1 MKSNRT
7 AVKALRS
14 GCGKCSERGLGPC
27 ADGIAAAKKR
37 WGPGSGRAAEGHSGG
52 LPRGLGADCCWGFR
66 AVTAR
71 CQQASCCVCGVRAG
85 GGAVERWSGGAS
97 GVSGGCGDL
106 CRVAARTSE
115 RWRAVLTGRVLRL
128 RGPGGRWS
136 GGASGVSG
144 GCGNL
149 CRVAAGASERWRRGV
164 NGTRVAFAGSGRVK
178 NGNRGVKQL
187 SAAGSRGPGD
197 VSGRRVSGIAR
208 LGWLEGK
215 GGAE

>member
-27 ADGIAAAKKR
+27 ADGIAAAKKKM
-37 WGPGSGRAAEGHSGG
+37 GP
-52 LPRGLGADCCWGFR
+52 
-66 AVTAR
+66 
-71 CQQASCCVCGVRAG
+71 GVRAG
-85 GGAVERWSGGAS
+85 GGGSFGRIAAGTWGGLLLGLPSGDGAVST
-97 GVSGGCGDL
+97 GV
-106 CRVAARTSE
+106 
-115 RWRAVLTGRVLRL
+115 VLRL

-136 GGASGVSG
+136 ERCFWRLWGLVP
-144 GCGNL
+144 GC
-149 CRVAAGASERWRRGV
+149 REDFRAVAGGV

>member
-85 GGAVERWSGGAS
+85 GGAVERWSERCFWRLWGL
-97 GVSGGCGDL
+97 VPGCREDF
-106 CRVAARTSE
+106 
-115 RWRAVLTGRVLRL
+115 RAV
-128 RGPGGRWS
+128 
-136 GGASGVSG
+136 
-144 GCGNL
+144 
-149 CRVAAGASERWRRGV
+149 AGGV
-164 NGTRVAFAGSGRVK
+164 NGTRVAFAGSGRAVERWSERCFWRLWELVP
-178 NGNRGVKQL
+178 GCRGGFRAV
-187 SAAGSRGPGD
+187 AARC
-197 VSGRRVSGIAR
+197 
-208 LGWLEGK
+208 
-215 GGAE
+215 